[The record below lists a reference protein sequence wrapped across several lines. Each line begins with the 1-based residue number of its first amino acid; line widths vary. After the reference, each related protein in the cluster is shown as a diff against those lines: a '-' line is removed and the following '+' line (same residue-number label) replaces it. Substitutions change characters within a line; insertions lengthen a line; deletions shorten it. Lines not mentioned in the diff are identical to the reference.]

1 MTNWHPGMRESATFD
16 LNTIH
21 EIQRAANESMY
32 RIRGFGAKRHLP
44 GFDDLVFLGA
54 SMSRY
59 PLEGYR
65 EKCATEVLLG
75 TRFAKKP
82 ILNAYGSLAI
92 LKGAISSADA
102 SAWLN
107 EKYPNVRIDAIGQT
121 IEIYKDVGRPNEV
134 TTRFGLASLSG
145 RHAIGHTRMAT
156 ESAVTV
162 AGSHPFST
170 GLDQCL
176 VHNGSL
182 SNHNRLRLWLQRQGI
197 IFQTDNDS
205 EVAAGYL
212 AYQLKSGLTLKQ
224 SLEKALEE
232 LDGFYTFCIGTA
244 DGFAVLRDPI
254 ACKPAVLAE
263 TDDWVAMGSEY
274 RALAM
279 LPGIENARVWEPE
292 PATVYAW
299 SHT

>member
-1 MTNWHPGMRESATFD
+1 MCGIVG
-16 LNTIH
+16 L
-21 EIQRAANESMY
+21 
-32 RIRGFGAKRHLP
+32 
-44 GFDDLVFLGA
+44 
-54 SMSRY
+54 
-59 PLEGYR
+59 
-65 EKCATEVLLG
+65 
-75 TRFAKKP
+75 FAKTKTIEP
-82 ILNAYGSLAI
+82 QLGQYLSQMLAEMTERGPDSTGFALYRSSDQPEQIKISVAQDGKAVVWQQVADGLAASCGSLIDLHAHGSQAI
-92 LKGAISSADA
+92 LKGAISSNDA

-107 EKYPNVRIDAIGQT
+107 ENYPNVRIDSIGQY

-134 TTRFGLASLSG
+134 TKRFGLASLSG

-197 IFQTDNDS
+197 TFQTDNDS

-224 SLEKALEE
+224 SLEKALED

>member
-1 MTNWHPGMRESATFD
+1 MCGIVG
-16 LNTIH
+16 L
-21 EIQRAANESMY
+21 
-32 RIRGFGAKRHLP
+32 
-44 GFDDLVFLGA
+44 
-54 SMSRY
+54 
-59 PLEGYR
+59 
-65 EKCATEVLLG
+65 
-75 TRFAKKP
+75 FAKTKTIEP
-82 ILNAYGSLAI
+82 QLGQYLSKMLVEMAERGPDSTGFALYRSSAQPEQIKISVAQDGKGVVWQQVADGLAASCGSSIEVNAHGSQAI
-92 LKGAISSADA
+92 LKGAISAGDA

-107 EKYPNVRIDAIGQT
+107 ENYPNVRIDSIGQY

-134 TTRFGLASLSG
+134 TARFNLASLSG

-170 GLDQCL
+170 GFDQCL

-224 SLEKALEE
+224 SLEKALED

-299 SHT
+299 SHS